1 LRYLITLHAAS
12 TPIQSFAAEQI
23 AVLFKIVGWC
33 GGLLMRDVLA
43 ILLLFV
49 FGPWLNAQ
57 SPDPEPLSARFVARP
72 LSLEQRQPLELVYAD
87 SIVPQDRHETMLVT
101 GLWYMRHSRDRDAL
115 LTQKIE
121 WGISD
126 QLQVSTF
133 IHVVHSSNLTGP
145 TLIGTGDF
153 EVGARYTW
161 ASVGSRFTHIA
172 VALDAGFPTGDPAKR
187 FGEGAYTVSPS
198 LLLSHEL
205 QDGKY
210 QMFSTTG
217 VDLVMDHRKMEAAEV
232 PHHALFSNAGVT
244 VHAIHGWAAAELS
257 VSSNRW
263 AGGNDT
269 QMAITPSY
277 IWRFRRRAELLF
289 GVPVGLTGSTD
300 HIGGVFK
307 LTFEAGGK
315 AE

>member
-1 LRYLITLHAAS
+1 
-12 TPIQSFAAEQI
+12 
-23 AVLFKIVGWC
+23 
-33 GGLLMRDVLA
+33 MRDVLV

-49 FGPWLNAQ
+49 FGPCLHAQ
-57 SPDPEPLSARFVARP
+57 SPDPEPLSAQFVARS

-87 SIVPQDRHETMLVT
+87 SIVPQDKHETMLVT

-145 TLIGTGDF
+145 TLVGTGDF

-161 ASVGSRFTHIA
+161 AGVGSRFTHVA

-205 QDGKY
+205 QNGKY

-217 VDLVMDHRKMEAAEV
+217 VDLVMAHRKMEAAEV

-244 VHAIHGWAAAELS
+244 VQAIHGWAAAELS

-269 QMAITPSY
+269 QMAVTPSY